1 MCWFQLALSSGVG
14 TTQSTECSYLPRTAG
29 AQECWGLPDL
39 VWEGLQLGERVSPVM
54 CDWLSPGPAERANRK
69 CSLRCGMSGFFY
81 DLELSGSAEFL
92 CAGRKAGQTSLR
104 FLRNYTWLGS
114 PFSDLSTVFAW
125 FLFPCTML
133 TSSNEK
139 WFGWVRH
146 WAWMCQ
152 EIHGCFQMLQT
163 MHCGELPNLSAF
175 LFRSKIPR
183 DFTPNGISV

>member
-1 MCWFQLALSSGVG
+1 MPPKGAAVCWFQLALSSSVG

-139 WFGWVRH
+139 WFGRDTELGCVRKSTD
-146 WAWMCQ
+146 ASR
-152 EIHGCFQMLQT
+152 CFRQCTAASFQ
-163 MHCGELPNLSAF
+163 
-175 LFRSKIPR
+175 I
-183 DFTPNGISV
+183 